1 MEKDNVYFF
10 HQTPVELARDLIAL
24 LPIAPTDLLY
34 EPFKGEGAFYNSF
47 PKENPKHWAE
57 ITEGRD
63 YSEDTT
69 EYDWVITN
77 PPFSLDTGGKR
88 VNSFWFLMDY
98 FTQRAKKGVAF
109 LANDTC
115 FSTLTPRR
123 IKLLEDRG
131 WSITKLVVSSI
142 KKWRGRYYFFIL
154 EKKASDTFCHLPN
167 NY

>member
-1 MEKDNVYFF
+1 MEKDDTYYF
-10 HQTPVELARDLIAL
+10 HQTPVELAQDLIAL
-24 LPIAPTDLLY
+24 LPITPTDRLY
-34 EPFKGEGAFYNSF
+34 EPFKGEGAFYNAF
-47 PKENPKHWAE
+47 PEENPKHWTE

-63 YSEDTT
+63 YQANTT

-77 PPFSLDTGGKR
+77 PPFRLDTGGKR

-109 LANDTC
+109 LANDRC
-115 FSTLTPRR
+115 FSTLTPKR

-142 KKWRGRYYFFIL
+142 KKWRGRYYLFVI
-154 EKKASDTFCHLPN
+154 EKKASDTFCHLIG